1 MIKLAN
7 DAGGVPAWSL
17 CVVLRAVL
25 SAMSSGVACIGS
37 NPNAQDERM
46 YE

>member
-1 MIKLAN
+1 MMQVECLH
-7 DAGGVPAWSL
+7 GR